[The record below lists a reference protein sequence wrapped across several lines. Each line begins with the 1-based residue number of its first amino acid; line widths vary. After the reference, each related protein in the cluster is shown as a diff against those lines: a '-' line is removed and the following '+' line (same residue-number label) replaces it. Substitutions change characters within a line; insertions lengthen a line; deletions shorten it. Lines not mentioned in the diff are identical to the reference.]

1 MTKLSLNTK
10 SLRQA
15 KLERLA
21 CSACSLA
28 CLMAA
33 DKVLTLPAVK
43 FKLRERGTI
52 AGMLFKL
59 IQDDKARIRFVRTLA
74 RLCYK

>member
-1 MTKLSLNTK
+1 LESAVHDFYKSIDTIKIARQLSG
-10 SLRQA
+10 
-15 KLERLA
+15 
-21 CSACSLA
+21 
-28 CLMAA
+28 MAA

-59 IQDDKARIRFVRTLA
+59 I
-74 RLCYK
+74 